1 MITSSDASAEFATK
15 TTIIVA
21 LGCLQLKNSGLAL
34 LQVVASAAASGRIT
48 SFRGEPRPV
57 VPGGARCRSGSVALR
72 GADRQPQ
79 KQGNRYRN
87 RRREGRPDDRRCH
100 VALE

>member
-1 MITSSDASAEFATK
+1 MITSDASAEFATK

-72 GADRQPQ
+72 GADRQAQ
-79 KQGNRYRN
+79 QQGNRYRTH
-87 RRREGRPDDRRCH
+87 RPEDRPGRPRCH
-100 VALE
+100 V